1 MGVIVFI
8 ILIAIICIAMVQTS
22 PVAKAKR
29 QERQASGN
37 TGFMENLA
45 IIAAAKAKE
54 IDDKVAKAAEEIKKR
69 RGY

>member
-8 ILIAIICIAMVQTS
+8 IFIAIICVAMVQTS

-54 IDDKVAKAAEEIKKR
+54 IDERVATAAEEIKKR

>member
-1 MGVIVFI
+1 MGLFIIIVIV
-8 ILIAIICIAMVQTS
+8 AIICVAMVQTS

-29 QERQASGN
+29 QEKQASGN